1 MSNVNTAF
9 GLRPIGINGSAPNST
24 GVTEYRIAAANTD
37 VIYQGQPVI
46 ALNTGFIA
54 RISNATGNNL
64 SPLGVFMGCQYV
76 DAASRKP
83 VWSNFW
89 PGVAPLAGTTVRA
102 FVADNPNQLFLV
114 ASSATLTDAATA
126 QAAVFRRAD
135 LAAGQTGSTATGLS
149 AATLDVTT
157 LDDANACLRIVGI
170 SEDDANSDVTE
181 AGLGLIVRFERHYNA
196 PAAGGPV
203 TA

>member
-9 GLRPIGINGSAPNST
+9 GLRPIGISGSAPNST
-24 GVTEYRIAAANTD
+24 GVTEYRIAANNANA
-37 VIYQGQPVI
+37 IYQGQPVI

-54 RISNATGNNL
+54 RISNATGNAL
-64 SPLGVFMGCQYV
+64 APLGVFMGCQYV

-83 VWSNFW
+83 VWSNYW
-89 PGVAPLAGTTVRA
+89 PGVAPLANTVVRA
-102 FVADNPNQLFLV
+102 YVADNPNQLFLV

-135 LAAGQTGSTATGLS
+135 LASGQSGSSATGLS
-149 AATLDVTT
+149 SAVLDVTT
-157 LDDANACLRIVGI
+157 FDDADACLRIVGI
-170 SEDDANSDVTE
+170 SEDEANSDVTS

-203 TA
+203 VS